1 MVQATLSGLWSKH
14 PNQARR
20 ALAAFARVL
29 DFARAKGLRNG
40 DNPAS
45 WRGMH
50 EYRFPRQNKINGNH
64 YAALDYAELPEFIR
78 ELRVRQRRSAG
89 ARALEFLILT
99 CARTGEV
106 LNLTWDEI
114 DLDNKLWTLAAM
126 RTKQGRSHRVP
137 LTARAIELLGQRK
150 GYSNF
155 VFSGYNRKALSGKS
169 MAYILQ
175 TMNLAVTVHGF
186 RSTFR
191 NWAGDMTDYQREHI
205 EESLGHQVGNA
216 VERAYR
222 RSDALE
228 KRRTILQ
235 SWCEYCNDY

>member
-1 MVQATLSGLWSKH
+1 MMQ
-14 PNQARR
+14 
-20 ALAAFARVL
+20 
-29 DFARAKGLRNG
+29 
-40 DNPAS
+40 
-45 WRGMH
+45 
-50 EYRFPRQNKINGNH
+50 YRFPRNNKINGNH
-64 YAALDYAELPEFIR
+64 YAAMDYLELPGFIR
-78 ELRVRQRRSAG
+78 QLQTRQARSAG

-114 DLDNKLWTLAAM
+114 NLDTKLWTLDSG
-126 RTKQGRSHRVP
+126 RTKQGRAHRVP

-150 GYSNF
+150 SYSNF

-169 MAYILQ
+169 MAYILK
-175 TMNLAVTVHGF
+175 TVNLAVTVHGF

-191 NWAGDMTDYQREHI
+191 NWAGDVTQFQREHI
-205 EESLGHQVGNA
+205 EECLGHQVGNA

-228 KRRTILQ
+228 KRRAIMEA
-235 SWCEYCNDY
+235 WAEFCHGAR